1 MFFTKKEK
9 VNKEKKGCLK
19 PLIIGIVVLVVVGVL
34 AIFSLRNVFQLYGV
48 SLKDLNAYISWI
60 SQDVNESELTTNPI
74 KSADLT
80 TFNQKATQSGLKIYD
95 AGGNINFN
103 LNQIKLDSTLTL
115 NDYEVG
121 AMINESAKAE
131 NKTQVYSLLELSI
144 TENSDGKFTLK
155 TVVKFNLA
163 DIKAELG
170 KYGEKI
176 PSNIYITSIG
186 QISKVGS
193 RVQTADNEIFI
204 NQLDAQKN
212 KKLVDLITSIQAES
226 QEEIKSIKDI
236 NNYLVA
242 EILTDIALK
251 SNSTPQL
258 GNHTF
263 SFVKN

>member
-9 VNKEKKGCLK
+9 LNKQKKGCLK
-19 PLIIGIVVLVVVGVL
+19 PLIIGIVVLVLVGVL
-34 AIFSLRNVFQLYGV
+34 AIFSIRNVFQLYGV
-48 SLKDLNAYISWI
+48 SLKELNQYIDWI
-60 SQDVNESELTTNPI
+60 SQEVNETELTTNPI
-74 KSADLT
+74 KSADLA
-80 TFNQKATQSGLKIYD
+80 TFKQKAQASGFQIYD

-103 LNQIKLDSTLTL
+103 LNQIKLESSLTL
-115 NDYEVG
+115 NDYEIG
-121 AMINESAKAE
+121 AMINESGKAE
-131 NKTQVYSLLELSI
+131 NKTQIYSLLELSI
-144 TENSDGKFTLK
+144 TENSDGRYTLK

-163 DIKAELG
+163 DIKSQLG
-170 KYGEKI
+170 KYGDKI

-204 NQLDAQKN
+204 NQLDSNQN
-212 KKLVDLITSIQAES
+212 KKLVEIITAIQAES
-226 QEEIKSIKDI
+226 QEDIKSIKDI

-242 EILTDIALK
+242 EILTDIAQK

-263 SFVKN
+263 TLVKN